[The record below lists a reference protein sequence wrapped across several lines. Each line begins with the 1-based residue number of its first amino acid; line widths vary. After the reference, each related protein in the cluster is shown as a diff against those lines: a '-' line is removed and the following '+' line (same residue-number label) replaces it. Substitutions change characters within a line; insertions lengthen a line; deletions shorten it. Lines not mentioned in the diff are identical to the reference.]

1 MPKIHT
7 RATRPRG
14 ARNEGEYAPTCS
26 VLESLPLRADEG
38 WAVKRARP
46 IKKV

>member
-1 MPKIHT
+1 MPKIHP
-7 RATRPRG
+7 RAARPRG

-26 VLESLPLRADEG
+26 VLDSLSPRADKG

-46 IKKV
+46 SKKV